1 LGKAFNAKWTT
12 SAPFIQ
18 FDLEGFATQAVDT
31 FNAFKDYAEYIL
43 TAVTEN
49 IPEIIKLAEA
59 LPTEADE
66 AKDKASSEIEALSM
80 MEKPKALMAI
90 AFNIKQIAK
99 IPNFVVT
106 SSKTFIDEL
115 KEL

>member
-1 LGKAFNAKWTT
+1 M
-12 SAPFIQ
+12 
-18 FDLEGFATQAVDT
+18 
-31 FNAFKDYAEYIL
+31 
-43 TAVTEN
+43 
-49 IPEIIKLAEA
+49 AEA
-59 LPTEADE
+59 LPKEADE

-80 MEKPKALMAI
+80 MEKPKALMVI